1 MCLSFQIK
9 MNIKEKRVQ
18 HQTSWDVG
26 RGGPPTLDNYEGLG
40 FPASLTAALGEAL
53 KRNEHVP
60 AYIFF
65 LSFPLAD
72 CLV

>member
-18 HQTSWDVG
+18 HQ
-26 RGGPPTLDNYEGLG
+26 TLDNYEGLG

-60 AYIFF
+60 AYI
-65 LSFPLAD
+65 
-72 CLV
+72 LVENLKVKSCKLKS

>member
-1 MCLSFQIK
+1 

-26 RGGPPTLDNYEGLG
+26 RGMGAYPPPTLDNYEGLG

-60 AYIFF
+60 
-65 LSFPLAD
+65 S
-72 CLV
+72 VKS

>member
-18 HQTSWDVG
+18 HQ
-26 RGGPPTLDNYEGLG
+26 TLDNYEGLG